1 MLNRRFPLGTYFG
14 IGLYVH
20 WTFSLLLLAVAADRW
35 THGHSWQQVLV
46 MVGIVLTMYLCVT
59 LHEYG
64 HALMARRFG
73 VGTRDITL
81 LPIGGVARLERMP
94 RVPWQELLIAVA
106 GPAVNV
112 VIAMLLMAV
121 VIVLSL
127 TVDGFQESAWR
138 SLAEF
143 DTVGVS
149 AIGFMV
155 LILISNIVLVVFNMI
170 PAFPMDGGRVLR
182 SLLAMVL
189 DYRKATWL
197 ASRIGLGC
205 AVLMGVAAWT
215 QLNWV
220 MLLIACFVA
229 WAGMMEARQV
239 AVTESVRGLKVSDA
253 MITMDEAAT
262 VPATDSLQ
270 ELAWHW
276 RSDPRTVLPVTDPAG
291 YLVGMVHLRDLAK
304 AIRGGQQNQLVASIT
319 RQDLPTVHPD
329 QRVEFVLSQPPP
341 RRVRQLPV
349 VSYAGQFVGLLDLD
363 SLLDRAS
370 MSPATARD
378 LEAAAVDAEDGT
390 LFSA

>member
-46 MVGIVLTMYLCVT
+46 MVGVVLTMYVCVT

-112 VIAMLLMAV
+112 VIAMVLMAV

-127 TVDGFQESAWR
+127 TVDGFQERAWR
-138 SLAEF
+138 SMVEF
-143 DTVGVS
+143 ETVGVS

-155 LILISNIVLVVFNMI
+155 LILMLNVVLVVFNMI

-182 SLLAMVL
+182 SLLAMVI
-189 DYRKATWL
+189 DYRQATWL

-205 AVLMGVAAWT
+205 AALMGFAAWT

-239 AVTESVRGLKVSDA
+239 AITESVRDLKVSDA
-253 MITMDEAAT
+253 MIVMDEAAT
-262 VPATDSLQ
+262 IASTDSLQ
-270 ELAWHW
+270 ELAEHW

-291 YLVGMVHLRDLAK
+291 FLIGIVHLRDLAK
-304 AIRGGQQNQLVASIT
+304 AMRGGLSHQLVASIT
-319 RQDLPTVHPD
+319 RQDLPTVHPN
-329 QRVEFVLSQPPP
+329 QRVDFVLSQPPP

-349 VSYAGQFVGLLDLD
+349 VSYAGRFLGLLDLD

-370 MSPATARD
+370 MVPATA
-378 LEAAAVDAEDGT
+378 AESPVAPGDGT
-390 LFSA
+390 LYSA